1 MKVTAQEQLVG
12 AGAARADMKSL
23 LHYALS
29 LPISAAVVGMP
40 KPEFITENIA
50 LAKQFAPLTPADM
63 DRVRTQVAPR
73 RASVEQF
80 FVGHADA

>member
-1 MKVTAQEQLVG
+1 
-12 AGAARADMKSL
+12 MKSL

-29 LPISAAVVGMP
+29 QPISAAVVGMP
-40 KPEFITENIA
+40 RPEFITENIA
-50 LAKQFAPLTPADM
+50 LAQQFAPLSPADM
-63 DRVRTQVAPR
+63 DRVRTQVAPQ